1 MGLGNELNWVG
12 TTGVL
17 SNADIVIIGAPG
29 DRTVYH
35 VLEDAA
41 KSDSVV
47 NFRFLL
53 GRKVDAFGI
62 ASTLDVEN
70 TRVRPDMF
78 IVTDQKTVWISRQRR
93 LACAR

>member
-17 SNADIVIIGAPG
+17 GNADIIIIGAPG
-29 DRTVYH
+29 NGTVH
-35 VLEDAA
+35 HILEDATE
-41 KSDSVV
+41 SDSVIY
-47 NFRFLL
+47 FRFLL

-78 IVTDQKTVWISRQRR
+78 VVTNQKAVGISR
-93 LACAR
+93 